1 MNWQGQAGSSA
12 YNVAFVPSACIIG
25 GGVAKA
31 GDLLFEPLP
40 ACLKE
45 QLFPVHY
52 ENLHLLPAHFGADA
66 GIIGAGL
73 MATDYAA
80 GCLQ

>member
-1 MNWQGQAGSSA
+1 MNMM
-12 YNVAFVPSACIIG
+12 YAFVPSACIIG

-31 GDLLFEPLP
+31 GNLLFEPLQ
-40 ACLKE
+40 ACLKK

-52 ENLHLLPAHFGADA
+52 ENLQLLPAHFGEDA

-73 MATDYAA
+73 MAVDYAE
-80 GCLQ
+80 GVLK